1 MYRNIVLMM
10 HYNTDTQEIARPSE
24 VLLRIQSYVST
35 LRSLELYGTNIIKNT
50 LLVCMHKNT
59 LHVHVLGMSN
69 Y

>member
-35 LRSLELYGTNIIKNT
+35 LRSLELYGTNISIKIHYLYSA
-50 LLVCMHKNT
+50 LLS
-59 LHVHVLGMSN
+59 SN
-69 Y
+69 LYS